1 MTITTPE
8 WVKDAVFYQIFPD
21 RFARSERLTKPA
33 NLEGWDVPP
42 TRRGFKGGDFQGMLE
57 HLDYL
62 EDLGITAIY
71 FNPIFQSPANHRY
84 HTHDYFHVDMILG
97 GAQAFRAFLDA
108 AHARGIRVIL
118 DAVFNHTGRGFFAFD
133 HILENG
139 PQSPYLDWYT
149 VKEFPLRAFDS
160 RRKPNYECWWNKRE
174 LPKLNT
180 DNPRVRAYLYEVA
193 EYWLNQGI
201 DGWRLDV
208 PQEIT
213 TPGFWEEFRKRV
225 KAINPEAYIVGEI
238 WRDAVP
244 WLQGNHF
251 DAVMNYGFNRAC
263 TGFFGGEALD
273 RKFRPGGFKLRRL
286 DARRFGREIDRLLNL
301 YDWEV
306 TLVQYNLLSSHDEP
320 RFLTVVGND
329 KRRLRLATLFQM
341 TFPGAPSIYYG
352 DEIGMTGGPDPDCRR
367 AFPWSE
373 TLWDHDL
380 REDFKRFIALR
391 RAHPALRRGDFIT
404 LYAKGQSYGYAR
416 RDERE
421 TFVVLLNA
429 GTQADAIEVDLGN
442 LLPPDATVHDVW
454 SQESVSLT
462 GTKLSY
468 TLPPLSSCVLLSTSP
483 SQGV

>member
-1 MTITTPE
+1 M
-8 WVKDAVFYQIFPD
+8 
-21 RFARSERLTKPA
+21 
-33 NLEGWDVPP
+33 
-42 TRRGFKGGDFQGMLE
+42 
-57 HLDYL
+57 
-62 EDLGITAIY
+62 
-71 FNPIFQSPANHRY
+71 
-84 HTHDYFHVDMILG
+84 
-97 GAQAFRAFLDA
+97 
-108 AHARGIRVIL
+108 
-118 DAVFNHTGRGFFAFD
+118 
-133 HILENG
+133 
-139 PQSPYLDWYT
+139 
-149 VKEFPLRAFDS
+149 
-160 RRKPNYECWWNKRE
+160 
-174 LPKLNT
+174 
-180 DNPRVRAYLYEVA
+180 
-193 EYWLNQGI
+193 
-201 DGWRLDV
+201 
-208 PQEIT
+208 
-213 TPGFWEEFRKRV
+213 
-225 KAINPEAYIVGEI
+225 
-238 WRDAVP
+238 
-244 WLQGNHF
+244 
-251 DAVMNYGFNRAC
+251 
-263 TGFFGGEALD
+263 
-273 RKFRPGGFKLRRL
+273 

-373 TLWDHDL
+373 TLWDRDL